1 MVEVKLH
8 PVAQRSK
15 PGHAAA
21 AAQEERD
28 AILATPLFP
37 HIETLIENGTN
48 APTKSAHPPSS
59 VKMTTRPAS
68 SPIRHSSLRAA
79 KSSSSSSSNST
90 GGANV
95 APVVTPRHGLQIDAT
110 HFPLLST
117 RNNVPPIRVLTAD
130 DYARLQATYSKQ
142 RLPEDVLFPWSHG
155 SADIPH
161 SAASQYF
168 GFAKGTAAR
177 APSYRGLTT
186 VHCPPPVTP
195 CSTSAPSRRRGLI
208 SSFASWS
215 TNSSTHSSSSSVS
228 STSSEDSSSS
238 SASASPSPSL
248 HSATPTCRLV
258 SSLPLSSIIS
268 ASTNS
273 FALPAPETF
282 QTVNLRHFALQAAK
296 YATISDIVVYGENG
310 AESHVIDAAARVA
323 EAQERE
329 RRRRGGDAAGA
340 IQYNVYIIVDP
351 FVTFEQRYPTIVGI
365 DSNGFVRNKLNF
377 FEREREEMRVLTQAS
392 EILHNVWL
400 GNAQDVPQAPYA
412 QALSNDSSSSLLDDG
427 NPLSF
432 SICIE
437 AHDQAANVSAAILR
451 DADRNLND
459 LEAQGQAYEE
469 VRQLLD
475 DEIDTTA
482 SQLGEERVKILR
494 PHVHDLVHFECPS
507 TSTNCVAPNS
517 SSHTTKRAQTQFVN
531 ALVELAVWMRRQACP
546 DDTSRLPRRILLHC
560 GDGYTESS
568 LLAVT
573 YVMVAG
579 GGRNAAEAYLYLQES
594 AQRSFYIYPQDYQLL
609 PMIERRVID
618 VLCREEQEW
627 LATRKSMSWQLTA
640 SPMAPSRSS
649 SVSSING
656 GGEEPTSTGMERSDS
671 GYVSNSSTPTKTSK
685 FVQAV
690 RGALSSSSSNSCD
703 DAEMRPR
710 SPSPDAELAQQW
722 FSSKPRPSN
731 PSNSP
736 WFYAPVFDGHF
747 PSRILPFLY
756 LGNLNHANNALML
769 KELGITHV
777 VSMGE
782 SALTPPRP
790 PPVGAAGSNETHT
803 NSLWLEE
810 RLGNIS
816 VLDMKNVADD
826 GIDSIRPYIDQ
837 ALEFIDQARW
847 TGGKVLV
854 HCRVGV
860 SRSAS
865 IVIAYLMKHIELDL
879 ASAYLLTRSRRLNIL
894 IQPNLPFFA
903 TLHTF
908 EADLLADKDG
918 RIARRE
924 IAPDD
929 DSDQHL
935 GRAGLKRSNRVA
947 WSYLCSSVASLNERF
962 LC

>member
-15 PGHAAA
+15 PGHA

-37 HIETLIENGTN
+37 HIETLIDNSAASVKNGN
-48 APTKSAHPPSS
+48 ILSS

-79 KSSSSSSSNST
+79 KSSSSSSSNSA
-90 GGANV
+90 GSNV
-95 APVVTPRHGLQIDAT
+95 APVFTPRHGLQIDAT
-110 HFPLLST
+110 QFPLLST
-117 RNNVPPIRVLTAD
+117 RNDMPPIRVLTAD

-186 VHCPPPVTP
+186 VHCPPAVTR

-215 TNSSTHSSSSSVS
+215 TNSSKHSSSSSVS
-228 STSSEDSSSS
+228 STSSSEDSPSSS
-238 SASASPSPSL
+238 GSPSPSPSL
-248 HSATPTCRLV
+248 HSATPTCQLV
-258 SSLPLSSIIS
+258 SSLPLSSILS
-268 ASTNS
+268 SSMNS

-329 RRRRGGDAAGA
+329 RRRRGGDVAGA
-340 IQYNVYIIVDP
+340 IQYNVYVIAEP

-392 EILHNVWL
+392 EILPNVWL

-437 AHDQAANVSAAILR
+437 AHDQAGNVSAAVLR
-451 DADRNLND
+451 DTNRKLND

-475 DEIDTTA
+475 DEIDTTT

-494 PHVHDLVHFECPS
+494 PHVHDLVHLECPS
-507 TSTNCVAPNS
+507 TSTNCAAPNS
-517 SSHTTKRAQTQFVN
+517 SVHTTKRAQTQFVN

-594 AQRSFYIYPQDYQLL
+594 AQRSFHIYPQDYQLL

-627 LATRKSMSWQLTA
+627 LATRKSMSWQSTA
-640 SPMAPSRSS
+640 SPMAASRSPSAS
-649 SVSSING
+649 SVRAS
-656 GGEEPTSTGMERSDS
+656 GEEPSSTGMERSDS

-690 RGALSSSSSNSCD
+690 REALSSSSSHSCD

-710 SPSPDAELAQQW
+710 TPSPDAELAQQW
-722 FSSKPRPSN
+722 FASKPRPSN
-731 PSNSP
+731 VTNSP
-736 WFYAPVFDGHF
+736 WFYAPMFDGHF

-756 LGNLNHANNALML
+756 LGNLNHANNAMML

-782 SALTPPRP
+782 SALVPPRA
-790 PPVGAAGSNETHT
+790 PPVGAAGTNETQT

-837 ALEFIDQARW
+837 ALEFIDDARW

-908 EADLLADKDG
+908 EADLLANKDA